1 MQIQLPYSVVY
12 TTDSEVP
19 LAIVAKNLLAH
30 EALIKETVKIIDR
43 VYPQVQVSLQSVI
56 VRSVSQESP
65 LKEFLL
71 VGMFLTFQENLESEV
86 PDLVEKITGID
97 VPDSADTLIT
107 VLVVMIASYIASNAI
122 DRIFPGKDTKM
133 LRQSYERKIEMLSE
147 NHGID
152 ATKIDAYLENE
163 YRKEQPKSLVRRVA
177 AFFKPAMVDGNA
189 NIESPSGEIL
199 ASWDAIREIPIELDT
214 ATPEGRSYP
223 MEEVFVEVHRSDRD
237 QNRYGW
243 RAVIPA
249 ISSKK
254 VRLEL
259 HHELAPQD
267 LYGVE
272 SLKGDVAVR
281 EEPNTDGDMEPRVYY
296 LNRIS
301 NEQH

>member
-1 MQIQLPYSVVY
+1 
-12 TTDSEVP
+12 
-19 LAIVAKNLLAH
+19 
-30 EALIKETVKIIDR
+30 
-43 VYPQVQVSLQSVI
+43 
-56 VRSVSQESP
+56 
-65 LKEFLL
+65 
-71 VGMFLTFQENLESEV
+71 
-86 PDLVEKITGID
+86 
-97 VPDSADTLIT
+97 
-107 VLVVMIASYIASNAI
+107 
-122 DRIFPGKDTKM
+122 
-133 LRQSYERKIEMLSE
+133 
-147 NHGID
+147 
-152 ATKIDAYLENE
+152 
-163 YRKEQPKSLVRRVA
+163 
-177 AFFKPAMVDGNA
+177 MVDGNA